1 MGFESLARLPWEG
14 IGIVGV
20 VLILGAMVYN
30 GFLVPKSIVADLTSS
45 RDARIKDLAEE
56 RDKWE
61 GVANKALE
69 ALQVRNEQQ
78 AELME
83 LARTTDAFIR
93 ALPRAGGYRQ

>member
-1 MGFESLARLPWEG
+1 MGFEELAKLPVEG
-14 IGIVGV
+14 IGVVFVVFLVGV
-20 VLILGAMVYN
+20 MVYR
-30 GFLVPKSIVADLTSS
+30 GLLVPKSIVTDLTSS
-45 RDARIKDLAEE
+45 RDARIRDLAEE

-69 ALQVRNEQQ
+69 ALQVRNEQH

-93 ALPRAGGYRQ
+93 ALPRAGRQR

>member
-1 MGFESLARLPWEG
+1 MGFETLAKLPWEG

-20 VLILGAMVYN
+20 VLILGSMVYH
-30 GFLVPKSIVADLTSS
+30 GLLVPKSVVADLTSS
-45 RDARIKDLAEE
+45 RDARIKDLAVE

-78 AELME
+78 SELME